1 MPKLIIKRLSTDER
15 CSTSVRE
22 AAVAAMNALPSATCV
37 AVLLGRVDAI
47 RIEYNGDIQHFDDV
61 ESHLN
66 RHGLT
71 CVE

>member
-1 MPKLIIKRLSTDER
+1 MDE
-15 CSTSVRE
+15 
-22 AAVAAMNALPSATCV
+22 LPSATCV
-37 AVLLGRVDAI
+37 AVLLARVDAI
-47 RIEYNGDIQHFDDV
+47 RVEYNGDIQHFDDV